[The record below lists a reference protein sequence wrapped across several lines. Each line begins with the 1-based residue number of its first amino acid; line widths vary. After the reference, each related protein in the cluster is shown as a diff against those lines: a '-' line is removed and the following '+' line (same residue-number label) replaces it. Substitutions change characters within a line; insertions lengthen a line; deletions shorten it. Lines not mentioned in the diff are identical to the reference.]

1 MPTVVGL
8 PIITLEA
15 KVGGLSQPG
24 LLVVTVSKG
33 KQQSLSH
40 SDKSEGFPQVSDQ
53 W

>member
-1 MPTVVGL
+1 MPSVVGL

-15 KVGGLSQPG
+15 KVGLSQPG